1 MEHCIIP
8 EHRLV
13 PFIKKVYDLSHPQGL
28 GFIHYTNEPLS
39 DADAVALIQPTG
51 RIAVCMDY
59 VRGRACKMCV
69 FRDYNTGT
77 LHFELPWFDHTRV
90 QEAELLLVLADPKEP
105 TAILGMSVT
114 ATYMKQCMTKQER
127 HTKVAI
133 GIELQSLLIQDYD
146 SEVALTDTLIIY
158 AQRLVKEATTL

>member
-39 DADAVALIQPTG
+39 DADAAALIQPTE
-51 RIAVCMDY
+51 IAVSMDY
-59 VRGRACKMCV
+59 IRGRACKMFV

-77 LHFELPWFDHTRV
+77 LHFELPWFDHTQV

-105 TAILGMSVT
+105 KEPTAVLGM
-114 ATYMKQCMTKQER
+114 
-127 HTKVAI
+127 
-133 GIELQSLLIQDYD
+133 
-146 SEVALTDTLIIY
+146 
-158 AQRLVKEATTL
+158 EATTL